1 MNKSLLALAVLGAFA
16 GTVSA
21 QSSVT
26 IGGTMDMAARHIS
39 NQGRGSVQVLAT
51 NGLSSSALRFFGTE
65 DMGGG
70 LKAGFW
76 LEADVNGDTG
86 TSAAKFWGRRSTVSL
101 IGRFG
106 EVRLGR
112 DFSPTFMNYTVFDA
126 FGTNGVASALN
137 VISVLGSGATT
148 LVRTSNAVNYFL
160 PAMGGVYGHLQVAAG
175 EGTTG
180 QKYMGARF
188 GYAGGPVNVALALG
202 KTHKTGTMI
211 DDYTDTNVG
220 VSYNAG
226 FMRANFTYSKRDYA
240 TLNQKT
246 IHGNLVFPVG
256 AGNFKVGYAKSSGG
270 TVAQDATQLGF
281 GYDHNLSKRTALY
294 ATYGKQDRT
303 GTATDVTAYEFGVRH
318 NF

>member
-1 MNKSLLALAVLGAFA
+1 MKKTLLVLAAMTAFSGYA
-16 GTVSA
+16 AA

-26 IGGTMDMAARHIS
+26 LFGVVDLGLRSTKTGPSTIKSMTKNGISSSRLGFRGVEDIGGGM
-39 NQGRGSVQVLAT
+39 
-51 NGLSSSALRFFGTE
+51 
-65 DMGGG
+65 
-70 LKAGFW
+70 KAGFHI
-76 LEADVNGDTG
+76 EGDIDPDTG
-86 TSAAKFWGRRSTVSL
+86 GTSQTWTRRSTVSL
-101 IGRFG
+101 MGGFG